1 MNLIIDVLRHAL
13 PLLNLY
19 QSRGGLVAYLPL
31 TAFDLALSLMLIV
44 GTTRDKSDPTT
55 VDPRATGLVPRLASV
70 VLIAA
75 LFAAAAAIITIP
87 IVMPSLIM
95 GLNDGVNWWEVV
107 TRTGVW
113 SSVAGMSLL
122 AGMRAQDFFES
133 TTTVGTRGAAPQ
145 SMPVVG
151 DLEKDREQSLGANAA
166 QVTLIAA
173 FVGLSFLL
181 VNFGGWGI
189 YLFPVMFAALQILF
203 DTRPD
208 LVRRAFPQLWTSPKV
223 KSRARKKR

>member
-1 MNLIIDVLRHAL
+1 MNLLLDVLRHGL

-19 QSRGGLVAYLPL
+19 QSRGGIVAYLPL
-31 TAFDLALSLMLIV
+31 TAFDLALGLMLIV

-55 VDPRATGLVPRLASV
+55 VDPRATGVVPRLASV
-70 VLIAA
+70 VIIAA

-95 GLNDGVNWWEVV
+95 GLNDGVDWWEVV
-107 TRTGVW
+107 SRTGVW

-122 AGMRAQDFFES
+122 AGMRAQEFFEA
-133 TTTVGTRGAAPQ
+133 TTSVGTRGAPAQ

-151 DLEKDREQSLGANAA
+151 DLEKDRQQSLGANAA
-166 QVTLIAA
+166 QVTLIAG
-173 FVGLSFLL
+173 FVALSFVL

-189 YLFPVMFAALQILF
+189 YLFPILFAALQILF

-208 LVRRAFPQLWTSPKV
+208 LVRRALPELWTSPKV
-223 KSRARKKR
+223 KPRGGKKR